1 MDETKKDLLKKAGFR
16 EEVAAV
22 SSGKCPFCFQVR
34 DGRTITRLPFAA
46 PFGVGDRI
54 ELVHMPNDPCPIEP
68 GSRGTVTHITHLQYE
83 PAGWQV
89 GVKWD
94 SGRTLSL
101 LVPPDE
107 ARLVE

>member
-1 MDETKKDLLKKAGFR
+1 M
-16 EEVAAV
+16 
-22 SSGKCPFCFQVR
+22 R
-34 DGRTITRLPFAA
+34 DGRTITQLPFAA

-54 ELVHMPNDPCPIEP
+54 ELVNMPNDPCPIP
-68 GSRGTVTHITHLQYE
+68 VGSKGVVTHLTLLQYE
-83 PAGWQV
+83 PVGWQV